1 MKYFDSIRIQTRL
14 LLLVAGVF
22 VFIGCSNDMK
32 EIQFFDQSNMPV
44 QIVKDSEIIQS
55 KKGNIQLRLVASII
69 NVYDGEEP
77 KTEYPEGIY
86 LEFFNKDMEVSTS
99 LSAKYAVSY
108 DSKKIMEARNNVI
121 IIDYDSGDTTYMESL
136 IWDKKEKKIY
146 SDKPLKSVN
155 GSRVTYGDGFE
166 SDENF
171 KNPQILR
178 QRGTLEWNE

>member
-1 MKYFDSIRIQTRL
+1 MKYFACIRTQTRL

-22 VFIGCSNDMK
+22 VFIGCSNDME
-32 EIQFFDQSNMPV
+32 EIQFFDQSDMPV
-44 QIVKDSEIIQS
+44 QVVKDSEIIQS
-55 KKGNIQLRLVASII
+55 KKGNVQLRLIASII
-69 NVYDGEEP
+69 NVYDGEES

-86 LEFFNKDMEVSTS
+86 LEFFNKDKEVSTS

-108 DSKKIMEARNNVI
+108 DSKKIMEARNNVV

-171 KNPQILR
+171 KNPQIFH